1 MMSRCEE
8 AFPVRLMCRL
18 LKVSPSGYYA
28 WRDRPASRRDQ
39 DNARLLEQ
47 IRAIHAESDSVYGS
61 PKVWD
66 ELVRRGEGCGENRVA
81 RLMQAANLQ
90 GIPAV
95 RRWRGRKPGR
105 RPDGLTNHLARDFAT
120 TEPNTRWVTD
130 ITYIRT
136 GEGWLYLA
144 VVLDLATRRVIGWSM
159 RQSLD
164 RELVLQ
170 AVLMALWQRPGD
182 QPVILHSDRG
192 TQYTSVEYQSF
203 LKDHGIVSSMSGV
216 GSCYDNAV
224 AESFF
229 GLLKRERVNR
239 RQYVTRAQ
247 ARADVFDY
255 IERFYNRQ
263 RSHSYADGLS
273 PTTYAE
279 SLSKSLH

>member
-66 ELVRRGEGCGENRVA
+66 ELVRRGEGCSENRVA

-95 RRWRGRKPGR
+95 RRWRGRKSGR

-239 RQYVTRAQ
+239 RQYATRAQ

-279 SLSKSLH
+279 SLSKNLN